1 MKSNLLSAYM
11 AVQDPENP
19 FPSLDYWRDSLF
31 ARLVDQE
38 GDNTNDASSPEK
50 SDSSKQS
57 AANVSRKRKLLPLSS
72 TKSPTPV
79 KRMRLATPFPLS
91 DKKSVTNEDTL
102 VPLSPKSQEGDLKD
116 LGLSED
122 TSDDES
128 DDPAPSGSP
137 ITEPI
142 QDDETPNSEYYFG
155 IKYLTTCHG

>member
-1 MKSNLLSAYM
+1 
-11 AVQDPENP
+11 
-19 FPSLDYWRDSLF
+19 
-31 ARLVDQE
+31 
-38 GDNTNDASSPEK
+38 
-50 SDSSKQS
+50 
-57 AANVSRKRKLLPLSS
+57 
-72 TKSPTPV
+72 
-79 KRMRLATPFPLS
+79 MRLGTPFPLS

-102 VPLSPKSQEGDLKD
+102 APLSPKSQEGDLKD

-155 IKYLTTCHG
+155 IKYLATCHG

>member
-11 AVQDPENP
+11 AVQDPKNP

-57 AANVSRKRKLLPLSS
+57 AANVSRKRKLLTPSS

-79 KRMRLATPFPLS
+79 KRMRLGTPFPLS
-91 DKKSVTNEDTL
+91 DKGSI
-102 VPLSPKSQEGDLKD
+102 SPKYQRGGLKD
-116 LGLSED
+116 LGLFEG
-122 TSDDES
+122 TSGDES
-128 DDPAPSGSP
+128 DDPDPSGSP
-137 ITEPI
+137 VTEPTR
-142 QDDETPNSEYYFG
+142 DDETLNSEYIFG
-155 IKYLTTCHG
+155 IKYLVACHG